1 MPVLALEA
9 SQVILVALLAV
20 VGAAAFWLVGH
31 TVEQDIDA
39 IGNAGGKLLDPLKK
53 TLLNPGFLIAAL
65 VGIFLVIRYGRKGR

>member
-9 SQVILVALLAV
+9 SQVILVSILAV

-31 TVEQDIDA
+31 TVEQDIEA

-53 TLLNPGFLIAAL
+53 TILNPGFLIAAV
-65 VGIFLVIRYGRKGR
+65 VGIFLIVRWRRR